1 MSISLTGGILSNIIT
16 YVRRIIKTPS
26 DQVISDALIG
36 DYINR
41 FWVYD
46 VPERIQLFELARQ
59 YTFQTVPN
67 RFEYQAP
74 LVFDANGNS
83 TGIFQYQNFYPPA
96 YCDGIQLGF
105 YLSNLQFYN
114 VFPELVLNQFPLL
127 GDGGPGPYDITVDR
141 SPILRGF
148 TDDLNNLLPYVY
160 ASALDATGEQ
170 MYVVDNG
177 QGQLL
182 QTDASF
188 QYGPNGPSQAP
199 ILLTSSSVNYDTGVI
214 TGIQFAQSVPA
225 GEPIN
230 IQTSPYSSGFPRI
243 MLFYNNIFKIYP
255 VPDRAYKIQIDAQ
268 ITPAAFINT
277 ADFVPFAYMSEYIA
291 RGAARKILSD
301 NADVEQF
308 NFYEPLFREQEDLVL
323 RKTSR
328 QRAVQRTPT
337 IYSSQTTN
345 NPYIYAQY

>member
-1 MSISLTGGILSNIIT
+1 MSLSLSGGILDNIIT

-26 DQVISDALIG
+26 DQVISNALIG

-59 YTFQTVPN
+59 YTFLTEPN
-67 RFEYQAP
+67 RFEYELP
-74 LVFDANGNS
+74 FVLDVNGNS
-83 TGIFQYQNFYPPA
+83 TGIPQYQNFYPPA

-114 VFPELVLNQFPLL
+114 IFPELVLNQFPLQ
-127 GDGGPGPYDITVDR
+127 GDGGGGPYDITIDR

-148 TDDLNNLLPYVY
+148 TDHLGNLLPYVY
-160 ASALDATGEQ
+160 ITALDMNGNQ

-177 QGQLL
+177 LGQLL
-182 QTDASF
+182 QTDSTF
-188 QYGPNGPSQAP
+188 QYGPAGAP
-199 ILLTSSSVNYDTGVI
+199 NPQILLTGSSVNYDTGVI
-214 TGIQFAQSVPA
+214 TGIEFPQTVPF
-225 GEPIN
+225 GEPIE
-230 IQTSPYSSGFPRI
+230 IQTSPYSAGFPRI

-255 VPDRAYKIQIDAQ
+255 VPDRAYKIQIDSQ
-268 ITPAAFINT
+268 ITPAAFMNT

-301 NADVEQF
+301 NADVEQY
-308 NFYEPLFREQEDLVL
+308 NFYEPMFREQEDLVL
-323 RKTSR
+323 RRTSR

-337 IYSSQTTN
+337 IYSSQTSN